1 MVLYNDNISFIE
13 MHRNLTMIFMIL
25 FLLGCSPNHVSLE
38 INNRNIIGCFSMK
51 AKGDC
56 NDEQTIQSIHDYKGF
71 LYSDF

>member
-1 MVLYNDNISFIE
+1 
-13 MHRNLTMIFMIL
+13 MIFMIL

-56 NDEQTIQSIHDYKGF
+56 NGEQTIQTIHDYKGF

>member
-1 MVLYNDNISFIE
+1 
-13 MHRNLTMIFMIL
+13 MIFMIL
-25 FLLGCSPNHVSLE
+25 FLLGCSPNHISLE